1 MMKGKQ
7 EMLNKLLDRFDKK
20 RETIIEVTERGVYT
34 SRKVEAIYNDSAEE
48 YEIGAAKS
56 RNKNV
61 SCVDSFI
68 DFIDEELNRNNN
80 KTGKLATV
88 SIGNAGGVFSAD
100 DDFGGKVCNYERA
113 LTILWKTLKSVANQK
128 LNHEQLLTTLQKLR
142 PCIPNFEKLYLNL
155 LDIRTIG
162 RSEMIS
168 NPVFMN
174 GEAGAGYKISYKL
187 QNGSDDESVLPSNF
201 DCIVPYAKGRMD
213 VFYKVPVELM
223 FLNNGNGKIE
233 VLFQVAELEQIEEKA
248 LQDEVEYLKEKLENY
263 PDLLVL
269 LNY

>member
-1 MMKGKQ
+1 
-7 EMLNKLLDRFDKK
+7 MLNKLLDRFDKK
-20 RETIIEVTERGVYT
+20 RETLIEVTERGVYT
-34 SRKVEAIYNDSAEE
+34 TRKIEAVYNDSNEE
-48 YEIGAAKS
+48 YEITTATTREKH
-56 RNKNV
+56 V

-88 SIGNAGGVFSAD
+88 SINQKGGHFSAD
-100 DDFGGKVCNYERA
+100 DDFGGKVCVYDRA
-113 LTILWKTLKSVANQK
+113 LTILWQTLKSVANKK
-128 LNHEQLLTTLQKLR
+128 LNHEQLLTTLQQLR

-187 QNGSDDESVLPSNF
+187 QNGTDDESVLPSDF
-201 DCIVPYAKGRMD
+201 VCVVPYAKGRMD
-213 VFYKVPVELM
+213 KTYIVPVELM
-223 FLNNGNGKIE
+223 FLNNGNGRIE
-233 VLFQVAELEQIEEKA
+233 VLFQIAELEQIEEKA
-248 LQDEVEYLKEKLENY
+248 LQDEVDYLKEKLKKY
-263 PDLLVL
+263 ADLLVL

>member
-1 MMKGKQ
+1 
-7 EMLNKLLDRFDKK
+7 MLNELLDRFDKK
-20 RETIIEVTERGVYT
+20 RETLIEVTERGVYS
-34 SRKVEAIYNDSAEE
+34 SRKVEAVYNDSNEE
-48 YEIGAAKS
+48 YEVKS
-56 RNKNV
+56 AQIRSKKV

-68 DFIDEELNRNNN
+68 DFIDEELKRNKNE
-80 KTGKLATV
+80 TGKLATV
-88 SIGNAGGVFSAD
+88 TINENGGYFTAD
-100 DDFGGKVCNYERA
+100 DDFGGKTCEYNRA
-113 LTILWKTLKSVANQK
+113 LTILWKTLKAVANQK
-128 LNHEQLLTTLQKLR
+128 LNHEQLLTVLQQLR
-142 PCIPNFEKLYLNL
+142 PCIANFEELYLNL

-187 QNGSDDESVLPSNF
+187 QNGTDDESVLPSNF
-201 DCIVPYAKGRMD
+201 ECVVPYAKGRMD
-213 VFYKVPVELM
+213 VVYKVPVELM
-223 FLNNGNGKIE
+223 FLNNGNGRIE

-263 PDLLVL
+263 TDLLVL

>member
-1 MMKGKQ
+1 
-7 EMLNKLLDRFDKK
+7 MLNKLLDRFDKK
-20 RETIIEVTERGVYT
+20 REVIIEVTERGVYT
-34 SRKVEAIYNDSAEE
+34 DRKIEAVYDDSNQS
-48 YEIGAAKS
+48 YSFSSVRTRSKD
-56 RNKNV
+56 V

-68 DFIDEELNRNNN
+68 DFIDEELNRGGN

-88 SIGNAGGVFSAD
+88 SINETGGSFSAD
-100 DDFGGKVCNYERA
+100 DNFGGKSCNYRRS
-113 LTILWKTLKSVANQK
+113 LTTLWETLKSVANYK

-142 PCIPNFEKLYLNL
+142 PCIKNFEELYLNL

-174 GEAGAGYKISYKL
+174 GEAGCGYKISYKL
-187 QNGSDDESVLPSNF
+187 QNGTDDESVLPSNF
-201 DCIVPYAKGRMD
+201 KCIVPYAKGRMD
-213 VFYKVPVELM
+213 TVYEVPVELM
-223 FLNNGNGKIE
+223 FLNNGNGRIE

-248 LQDEVEYLKEKLENY
+248 LRDEVDYLKEKLEKY
-263 PDLLVL
+263 SDLLVL